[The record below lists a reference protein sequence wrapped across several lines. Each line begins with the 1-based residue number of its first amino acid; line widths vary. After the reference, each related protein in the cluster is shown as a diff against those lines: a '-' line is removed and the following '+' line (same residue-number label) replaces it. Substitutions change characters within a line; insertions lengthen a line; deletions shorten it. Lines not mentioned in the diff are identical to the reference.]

1 MTLPQQ
7 LRFFGRPSPARAR
20 EMGPDLRAQ
29 QLRRWNRKRLPS
41 SGFVVPIFANSL
53 THIAWFVA
61 FGNYAPGV
69 ATSLLLLA
77 PIGGHLMWACTA
89 RRCLDRIAV
98 VALLMLA
105 LLSTAIALVSRR
117 ELSDGQIRVQDAGG
131 HFADWI
137 WPAE

>member
-1 MTLPQQ
+1 
-7 LRFFGRPSPARAR
+7 
-20 EMGPDLRAQ
+20 
-29 QLRRWNRKRLPS
+29 
-41 SGFVVPIFANSL
+41 
-53 THIAWFVA
+53 
-61 FGNYAPGV
+61 
-69 ATSLLLLA
+69 
-77 PIGGHLMWACTA
+77 MWACTA